1 MIQRQQTLWL
11 LLAGVAAFFT
21 FQYPFYTGTK
31 LENNMSV
38 VAEVEAGSNF
48 FLLVVT
54 GLSIVIAL
62 IAIFLFK
69 DRKAQLKTT
78 IAGLILSTILLVL
91 YFYEVGKFDKGNFAL
106 TAIFAILV
114 PASFFM
120 ACRGIYKD
128 MKLIKSLDKLR

>member
-11 LLAGVAAFFT
+11 LLAGIAAFFT

-48 FLLVVT
+48 FLLVLT
-54 GLSIVIAL
+54 GVLIVIAL
-62 IAIFLFK
+62 ITILLFK
-69 DRKAQLKTT
+69 DRKTQLKTA
-78 IAGLILSTILLVL
+78 IAGLVLAIILLVL
-91 YFYEVGKFDKGNFAL
+91 YFLEVGKFDKGNFAL
-106 TAIFAILV
+106 TSVLAILV

-128 MKLIKSLDKLR
+128 QKLIKSLDKLR